1 MRLGQL
7 KKVAGSTKKTK
18 RIGRGPGSGHG
29 KTSTRG
35 HKGLKARSGG
45 KVPAWFEGGQM
56 PLQRRIP
63 KRGFTSIFKKE
74 YQIVNL
80 GLLEKCGRVEIINP
94 VVLKSCGLIKKE
106 NLPVKI
112 LGEGKIDYSATV
124 QAQAFSKSAREKIL
138 AAGGKAELIK

>member
-7 KKVAGSTKKTK
+7 KKVSGSTKKPK

-45 KVPAWFEGGQM
+45 KVPAWSEGGQM

-80 GLLEKCGRVEIINP
+80 DSLEKCGRVEIINP
-94 VVLKSCGLIKKE
+94 VVLKNCGLIKKE

-112 LGEGKIDYSATV
+112 LGEGKIDFSATV

>member
-7 KKVAGSTKKTK
+7 RKVPGSTKKPK

-45 KVPAWFEGGQM
+45 KVPPWFEGGQM

-63 KRGFTSIFKKE
+63 KRGFTPLFKKE

-80 GLLEKCGRVEIINP
+80 SSLEKCGKVEIINP

-112 LGEGKIDYSATV
+112 LGEGKIDYSAII
-124 QAQAFSKSAREKIL
+124 QAQAFSKSAREKIE
-138 AAGGKAELIK
+138 AAGGKVELIK

>member
-1 MRLGQL
+1 MRLGEL
-7 KKVAGSTKKTK
+7 KKVSGSTKKRK

-45 KVPAWFEGGQM
+45 KVHPWFEGGQM

-63 KRGFTSIFKKE
+63 KRGFTPLSKTK
-74 YQIVNL
+74 YQVVNL
-80 GLLEKCGRVEIINP
+80 GSLEKCGRLEIINP
-94 VVLKSCGLIKKE
+94 LVLKNCGLIRKK

-112 LGEGKIDYSATV
+112 LGEGKIDFSVTV
-124 QAQAFSKSAREKIL
+124 QAQAFSQSAKDKIL
-138 AAGGKAELIK
+138 AAGGQIELIK